1 MKIDRAIKNQ
11 LTSTAAVTALLGR
24 RIFPVIA
31 PASTKTPFAV
41 YTLVSEIA
49 EHALSGDASE
59 VSALYQVSVFD
70 EHYNDAKAAA
80 DVIRAV
86 LQNFSGTM
94 GGGGGIAVGRSF
106 FVQETNGG
114 YDPTGKQLQ
123 VILEFDF
130 KYTRV

>member
-1 MKIDRAIKNQ
+1 MKIDRVIKNQ
-11 LTSTAAVTALLGR
+11 LTGTAAVTALLGR

-31 PASTKTPFAV
+31 PASTQTPYAV
-41 YTLVSEIA
+41 YTLVSEIT
-49 EHALSGDASE
+49 EHALSGDSAE

-70 EHYNDAKAAA
+70 EDYNDAKAGA
-80 DVIRAV
+80 DAIRAV

-94 GGGGGIAVGRSF
+94 GGGGGITVGRCF